1 MIRTIS
7 TACWR
12 LTALAS
18 SRGAVPNT
26 SPATAGLPRSGCLT
40 QSTNAATPACATR
53 PSQDRFS
60 ADRARNHG
68 SRWSM
73 EAIDAAPSADMD
85 CSSLAMVSA
94 LTRPP
99 CGVDGEAFTLTS
111 TGCHAA
117 APPAPPAAWPGAGSA
132 GQHRTASCYPGI
144 TERASISLPR
154 FDICRLSAA
163 GDIRQNRKGSPMAGI
178 PSEYARDVREAL
190 RSVADDPD
198 LGPATLSDAAALSNL
213 LKDLLP
219 DAPREKNLLVAAA
232 EARLAAMMADHVG
245 QGVDAASAI
254 RLAAASFGANTH
266 FTTDAC
272 DWVAT
277 EFAVALGLA
286 DGLTT
291 APAGLPPGDITTART
306 PATFA
311 DSVTAPDTAA
321 APGESAGSAIAPA
334 PAAKAQVS
342 EVTASAPPAAR
353 ARTGRAGIG
362 TLVALAAD
370 AVL

>member
-1 MIRTIS
+1 
-7 TACWR
+7 
-12 LTALAS
+12 
-18 SRGAVPNT
+18 
-26 SPATAGLPRSGCLT
+26 
-40 QSTNAATPACATR
+40 
-53 PSQDRFS
+53 
-60 ADRARNHG
+60 
-68 SRWSM
+68 
-73 EAIDAAPSADMD
+73 
-85 CSSLAMVSA
+85 
-94 LTRPP
+94 
-99 CGVDGEAFTLTS
+99 
-111 TGCHAA
+111 
-117 APPAPPAAWPGAGSA
+117 
-132 GQHRTASCYPGI
+132 
-144 TERASISLPR
+144 
-154 FDICRLSAA
+154 
-163 GDIRQNRKGSPMAGI
+163 MAGI

-291 APAGLPPGDITTART
+291 ARAGLPPGDITTART

-334 PAAKAQVS
+334 PAAKAEVS

-370 AVL
+370 AVLLAAFLLPLFKDPYLRRSAHVWGGGLPWYVASGPSASLVIAVLAGVLLLSRRVGRVLAAAASAALLACGLQLLLVFQSFWQQVGASGDRVGVGLPLGVAGSALLIVAAVTGLVRSLRGGAALSFRQGPS